1 MSVTDWYTAI
11 VPEDPARRKKLIIAA
26 SVGVG
31 FVAIAGALLSSDAG
45 AAPDASVQP
54 DTSVMT
60 DLSDQTVFVQVAGEV
75 KKPGVYELPYDSR
88 VFDAVAAAGGLSD
101 DANPASVNLAR
112 IVEDGEQIVVSDS
125 QGGVPAG
132 IIAKININ
140 RASATEFD
148 SLPRIG
154 PTIAERIVTFR
165 DANGPFG
172 SIDELGNVPG
182 IGDTTL
188 AGIRDQLT
196 L

>member
-1 MSVTDWYTAI
+1 VTDWYTAI
-11 VPEDPARRKKLIIAA
+11 VPEDPARRKKLVIAA

-88 VFDAVAAAGGLSD
+88 VFDAVAAAGGLSVK
-101 DANPASVNLAR
+101 ANPASVNLAR
-112 IVEDGEQIVVSDS
+112 IVEDGEQIIVSDS
-125 QGGVPAG
+125 QGVVPAG
-132 IIAKININ
+132 TIAKVNIN
-140 RASATEFD
+140 RATATEFD

-154 PTIAERIVTFR
+154 PTIAERIVDFR
-165 DANGPFG
+165 DKNGPFG

>member
-1 MSVTDWYTAI
+1 MTDWYTAI
-11 VPEDPARRKKLIIAA
+11 VPEDPARRKKLVIAA

-88 VFDAVAAAGGLSD
+88 VFDAVAAAGGLSVK
-101 DANPASVNLAR
+101 ANPASVNLAR
-112 IVEDGEQIVVSDS
+112 IVEDGEQIIVSDS
-125 QGGVPAG
+125 QGVVPAG
-132 IIAKININ
+132 TIAKVNIN
-140 RASATEFD
+140 RATATEFD

-154 PTIAERIVTFR
+154 PTIAERIVDFR
-165 DANGPFG
+165 DKNGPFG

>member
-11 VPEDPARRKKLIIAA
+11 VPEDPARRKKLVIAA
-26 SVGVG
+26 SIGVG

-45 AAPDASVQP
+45 AEPDASVQP

>member
-1 MSVTDWYTAI
+1 VTDWYTAI
-11 VPEDPARRKKLIIAA
+11 VPEDPAKRTKLIIAA

-31 FVAIAGALLSSDAG
+31 IVAIVGALLSSGAG
-45 AAPDASVQP
+45 ATVETTTQAGPAIVSEP
-54 DTSVMT
+54 T
-60 DLSDQTVFVQVAGEV
+60 DQTVFVHVAGEV
-75 KKPGVYELPYDSR
+75 VKPGVYELPYSSR

-101 DANPASVNLAR
+101 NANTASVNLAR
-112 IVEDGEQIVVSDS
+112 IVEDGEQIVVTDTA
-125 QGGVPAG
+125 GAVPAG
-132 IIAKININ
+132 TIATININ
-140 RASATEFD
+140 RATAAEFD

-154 PTIAERIVTFR
+154 PTIAERIIAFR
-165 DANGPFG
+165 DENGPFG

>member
-1 MSVTDWYTAI
+1 VTDWYTAI
-11 VPEDPARRKKLIIAA
+11 VPEDPAKRTKLIIAA

-31 FVAIAGALLSSDAG
+31 IVAIAGALLSSGVG
-45 AAPDASVQP
+45 ATSETTQASPAIVSEP
-54 DTSVMT
+54 TN
-60 DLSDQTVFVQVAGEV
+60 QTVFVHVAGEV
-75 KKPGVYELPYDSR
+75 VKPGVYELPFSSR

-101 DANPASVNLAR
+101 NANTASVNLAR
-112 IVEDGEQIVVSDS
+112 IVEDGEQIVVTDTA
-125 QGGVPAG
+125 GAVPAG
-132 IIAKININ
+132 TIATININ
-140 RASATEFD
+140 RATAAEFD

-154 PTIAERIVTFR
+154 PTIAERIITFR
-165 DANGPFG
+165 DENGPFG

>member
-1 MSVTDWYTAI
+1 VSVTDWYTAI

>member
-1 MSVTDWYTAI
+1 VTDWYYAI
-11 VPEDPARRKKLIIAA
+11 VPEDPARRKKLVIAA

-45 AAPDASVQP
+45 AAPDASVQH

-112 IVEDGEQIVVSDS
+112 IVEDGEQIIVSDS
-125 QGGVPAG
+125 QGVVPAG
-132 IIAKININ
+132 TIAKVNIN
-140 RASATEFD
+140 RATATEFD

-154 PTIAERIVTFR
+154 PTIAERIVDFR
-165 DANGPFG
+165 DKNGPFG

>member
-1 MSVTDWYTAI
+1 MTDWYTAI
-11 VPEDPARRKKLIIAA
+11 VPEDPAKRAKLIIAA

-31 FVAIAGALLSSDAG
+31 IVAIAGALLSSGVG
-45 AAPDASVQP
+45 ATPETTQASPAIVSEP
-54 DTSVMT
+54 T
-60 DLSDQTVFVQVAGEV
+60 DQTVFVHVAGEV
-75 KKPGVYELPYDSR
+75 VKPGVYELPFSSR

-101 DANPASVNLAR
+101 NANTASVNLAR
-112 IVEDGEQIVVSDS
+112 IVEDGEQIVVTDTA
-125 QGGVPAG
+125 GAVPAG
-132 IIAKININ
+132 TVATININ
-140 RASATEFD
+140 RATAAEFD

-154 PTIAERIVTFR
+154 PTIAERIIAFR
-165 DANGPFG
+165 DENGPFG

>member
-1 MSVTDWYTAI
+1 MTDWYTAI
-11 VPEDPARRKKLIIAA
+11 VPEDPARRKKLVIAA

-88 VFDAVAAAGGLSD
+88 VFDAIAAAGGLSVK
-101 DANPASVNLAR
+101 ANPASVNLAR
-112 IVEDGEQIVVSDS
+112 IVEDGEQIIVSDS
-125 QGGVPAG
+125 QGVVPAG
-132 IIAKININ
+132 TIAKVNIN
-140 RASATEFD
+140 RATATEFD

-154 PTIAERIVTFR
+154 PTIAERIVDFR
-165 DANGPFG
+165 DKNGPFG

>member
-1 MSVTDWYTAI
+1 MTDWYTAI
-11 VPEDPARRKKLIIAA
+11 VPEDPARRKKLVIAA

-31 FVAIAGALLSSDAG
+31 FVAIAGALLSSEAG

-54 DTSVMT
+54 DASVMT

-132 IIAKININ
+132 TIAKININ

-154 PTIAERIVTFR
+154 PTIAERIVAFR

>member
-1 MSVTDWYTAI
+1 VTDWYTAI
-11 VPEDPARRKKLIIAA
+11 VPEDPARRKKLVIAA

-88 VFDAVAAAGGLSD
+88 VFDAIAAAGGLSVK
-101 DANPASVNLAR
+101 ANPASVNLAR
-112 IVEDGEQIVVSDS
+112 IVEDGEQIIVSDS
-125 QGGVPAG
+125 QGVVPAG
-132 IIAKININ
+132 TIAKVNIN
-140 RASATEFD
+140 RATATEFD

-154 PTIAERIVTFR
+154 PTIAERIVDFR
-165 DANGPFG
+165 DKNGPFG

>member
-1 MSVTDWYTAI
+1 MTDWYTAI
-11 VPEDPARRKKLIIAA
+11 DPEDPAKRTKLIIAA

-31 FVAIAGALLSSDAG
+31 IVAITGALMSSGVG
-45 AAPDASVQP
+45 AIPETTHASPAIVSEP
-54 DTSVMT
+54 T
-60 DLSDQTVFVQVAGEV
+60 DQTVFVHVAGEV
-75 KKPGVYELPYDSR
+75 VKPGVYELPFSSR

-101 DANPASVNLAR
+101 NANTASVNLAR
-112 IVEDGEQIVVSDS
+112 IVEDGEQIVVTDTA
-125 QGGVPAG
+125 GAVPAG
-132 IIAKININ
+132 TVATININ
-140 RASATEFD
+140 RATAAEFD

-154 PTIAERIVTFR
+154 PTIAERIIAFR
-165 DANGPFG
+165 DENGPFG

>member
-1 MSVTDWYTAI
+1 MTDWYTAI
-11 VPEDPARRKKLIIAA
+11 VPEDPAKRTKLIIAA

-31 FVAIAGALLSSDAG
+31 IVAIAGALLSSGVG
-45 AAPDASVQP
+45 ATSETTQASPAIVSEP
-54 DTSVMT
+54 TN
-60 DLSDQTVFVQVAGEV
+60 QTVFVHVAGEV
-75 KKPGVYELPYDSR
+75 VKPGVYELPFSSR

-101 DANPASVNLAR
+101 NANTASVNLAR
-112 IVEDGEQIVVSDS
+112 IVEDGEQIVVTDTA
-125 QGGVPAG
+125 GAVPAG
-132 IIAKININ
+132 TIATININ
-140 RASATEFD
+140 RATAAEFD

-154 PTIAERIVTFR
+154 PTIAERIITFR
-165 DANGPFG
+165 DENGPFG